1 MSHALR
7 TLTPTNVTRPRL
19 GLALSGGAARGFAH
33 VGVLRALERHNLS
46 VDMIAGTSVGAIV
59 GGAYAAGV
67 TLDELLAFGRAAR
80 WRNLGRMTLAR
91 GGLQSNQPLETLLR
105 ARLPVESFDQLRI
118 PFAAVAA
125 DLDSGEEVML
135 TTGDLA
141 FAIRASCTLPG
152 LYVPVIDDRGRQL
165 IDGGLVANLPV
176 GATLGLG
183 ADVVIAV
190 DVNFEGAKFL
200 GRLQSFQTTI
210 GVLFQSLMI
219 AQRAASSR
227 EAAQAHV
234 QIRPRVGH
242 IRWDEM
248 RRADEL
254 IKLGEEATEEAIPQI
269 RAMLDTH
276 QREAQT
282 LSKMT

>member
-1 MSHALR
+1 MSNRIAA
-7 TLTPTNVTRPRL
+7 RPRL

-33 VGVLRALERHNLS
+33 VGVLRAFERHGLQ
-46 VDMIAGTSVGAIV
+46 VDAIAGTSVGAVV
-59 GGAYAAGV
+59 GGAYAAGLS
-67 TLDELLAFGRAAR
+67 LDDLLAFGRTAR

-105 ARLPVESFDQLRI
+105 ARLPVADFDKLQI

-135 TTGDLA
+135 TSGDLA

-152 LYVPVIDDRGRQL
+152 LYVPVIDDCGRQL

-176 GATLGLG
+176 TAAHKLG
-183 ADVVIAV
+183 ADMIVAV

-227 EAAQAHV
+227 EAARAHV
-234 QIRPRVGH
+234 NIRPRVGH

-254 IKLGEEATEEAIPQI
+254 IELGDEATEEAMPQI
-269 RAMLDTH
+269 KAILDARRSED
-276 QREAQT
+276 QIV
-282 LSKMT
+282 SKMT